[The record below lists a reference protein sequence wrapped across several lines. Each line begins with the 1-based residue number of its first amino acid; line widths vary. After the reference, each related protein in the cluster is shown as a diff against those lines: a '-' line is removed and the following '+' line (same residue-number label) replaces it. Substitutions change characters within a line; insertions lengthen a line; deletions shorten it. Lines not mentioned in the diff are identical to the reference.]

1 MFLTILGCVTSARLT
16 HNCSSRL
23 KGLSKAVRNDE
34 RVISVKVYKDA
45 FDERSTVKIQFSK
58 NNKKKLNV
66 EQTC

>member
-45 FDERSTVKIQFSK
+45 FDERSTVKIQFS
-58 NNKKKLNV
+58 
-66 EQTC
+66 